1 MMSDHDYGGHHEG
14 HDHEGH
20 GHEGHGHGHEN
31 DQGLKGALRYLR
43 WAPSMWK
50 SEINTAVIALVAP
63 TEGEQCIDIGAG
75 VGAGAVVAA
84 RTGATVMAAEPTP
97 FLRRVLVGR
106 RWLQRHRIVLNVVD
120 GTAESLPV
128 ADASIDAIWAV
139 NTMHH
144 WLSLEQGVA
153 EIARVLRPGG
163 RMVLVDESFLD
174 PTHPEYKRFA
184 ADSDGDHHHG
194 FTMVGAEQMRGLFA
208 AAGLEG
214 VETSN
219 RQLAGRPVIAV
230 TLTAW
235 PS

>member
-1 MMSDHDYGGHHEG
+1 MSDHDHES
-14 HDHEGH
+14 HDHSRH
-20 GHEGHGHGHEN
+20 RGHEN

-50 SEINTAVIALVAP
+50 SEINTAVIGLVAP
-63 TEGEQCIDIGAG
+63 IEGEQCIDIGAG

-84 RTGATVMAAEPTP
+84 RTGATVTAAEPTP

-106 RWLQRHRIVLNVVD
+106 RWLQRHRSGLKVVN

-128 ADASIDAIWAV
+128 ADASADAIWAV

-144 WLSLEQGVA
+144 WVSPEQGVA
-153 EIARVLRPGG
+153 EIVRVLRAGG
-163 RMVLVDESFLD
+163 RMVLVDENFLD
-174 PTHPEYKRFA
+174 PTHPEFKKFGS
-184 ADSDGDHHHG
+184 DSDGGDHHG
-194 FTMVGAEQMRGLFA
+194 FTMVGAEEMQELFA

-230 TLTAW
+230 TLNAW
-235 PS
+235 PT

>member
-1 MMSDHDYGGHHEG
+1 MSEHDDNRDHAG
-14 HDHEGH
+14 HDHAGHDH
-20 GHEGHGHGHEN
+20 GHHGHEN

-50 SEINTAVIALVAP
+50 SEINSAVIGIVAP
-63 TEGEQCIDIGAG
+63 IEGEQCIDIGAG
-75 VGAGAVVAA
+75 VGAGAIVAT
-84 RTGATVMAAEPTP
+84 RTGATVTAVEPTP
-97 FLRRVLVGR
+97 FLRRVLAGR
-106 RWLQRHRIVLNVVD
+106 RWLQRNRSNLTAVD

-144 WLSLEQGVA
+144 WVSPEQGVA

-174 PTHPEYKRFA
+174 PTHPEFKRFG
-184 ADSDGDHHHG
+184 ADADGDEHHG
-194 FTMVGAEQMRGLFA
+194 FTMVGAEQMQGLFV
-208 AAGLEG
+208 AAGVEG

-230 TLTAW
+230 TLNAW
-235 PS
+235 PT

>member
-128 ADASIDAIWAV
+128 ADASIDR
-139 NTMHH
+139 
-144 WLSLEQGVA
+144 QGAKV
-153 EIARVLRPGG
+153 RR
-163 RMVLVDESFLD
+163 
-174 PTHPEYKRFA
+174 
-184 ADSDGDHHHG
+184 
-194 FTMVGAEQMRGLFA
+194 
-208 AAGLEG
+208 
-214 VETSN
+214 
-219 RQLAGRPVIAV
+219 
-230 TLTAW
+230 
-235 PS
+235 